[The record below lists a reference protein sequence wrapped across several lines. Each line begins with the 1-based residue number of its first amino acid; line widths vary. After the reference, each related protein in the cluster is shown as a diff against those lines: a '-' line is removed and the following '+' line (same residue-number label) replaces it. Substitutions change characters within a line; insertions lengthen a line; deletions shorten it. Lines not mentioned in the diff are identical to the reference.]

1 MNRLILRRHRNS
13 IKNVYGKETCMR
25 RKRISRNICS
35 LLLVTLLYSKSGLGD
50 RLDDCEIAYQTY
62 GNS

>member
-1 MNRLILRRHRNS
+1 
-13 IKNVYGKETCMR
+13 MR

-35 LLLVTLLYSKSGLGD
+35 LLLVTLLYSKYGLGD